1 MESILAELASQPT
14 SIQSVYGWHAA
25 ERLFVNRRY
34 QRKLVWTLEEKQKL
48 VESILRRYP
57 IPAILLAEKDDN
69 PAHFEIIDGLQ
80 RLNAIVSFIEGAFPL
95 ADGRFFSIS
104 AFPTAKLRLE
114 AGDFKPI
121 ANGSIIADG
130 EVTTILDYSLA
141 FSIMRKA
148 SDREIDDVFDRINSY
163 GHRLSDQERRQS
175 GIQNDFSELV
185 RNLACKV
192 RGDGSPAIMPLR
204 MMPEISIDLP
214 MMKHGYDV
222 KAENVFWC
230 EQGIL
235 RATDLRDSMDEQCI
249 ADIAGSIISGTVLE
263 RAKDVLDELYARD
276 SATSSQL
283 LGALKVYGADKFA
296 DEFYYCIDQINQT
309 CNANGTPE
317 KLRSIIFEDRNTNAF
332 PAVFALILIAFHEMF
347 VKEKRSISNYAN
359 LKAAMNN
366 LTRHID
372 TSRKATAATDRQRNI
387 DVIKGIIA
395 PHFVSTDPAKS
406 IYSDHNTL
414 DVDDYIRRSAME
426 LANYELKQGILS
438 LDSKR
443 SVNADL
449 LDRIV
454 ATVCAIANN
463 GPDRVGRVLIG
474 VADNEAHVKKI
485 IELDKINPRMVGGRS
500 VVGVEREARAL
511 GISLEDYHSILRKHI
526 EAANLSEPLKSSV
539 LSSIDFNAYY
549 GLGLMVITVPAQT
562 EPSYFNDEIYWRDG
576 DNTKKADAPKL
587 IASIGRRF

>member
-1 MESILAELASQPT
+1 LAELASQPT

-48 VESILRRYP
+48 VESILRKYP
-57 IPAILLAEKDDN
+57 IPAILLAEKDDDSG
-69 PAHFEIIDGLQ
+69 HLEIIDGLQ
-80 RLNAIVSFIEGAFPL
+80 RLNAVISFIEGAFPL
-95 ADGRFFSIS
+95 ADGRFFAIS
-104 AFPTAKLRLE
+104 AFPTAKVRSE

-121 ANGSIIADG
+121 ANDSLITTS

-141 FSIMRKA
+141 FSVMRKA
-148 SDREIDDVFDRINSY
+148 SDDEIDDVFDRINSY

-192 RGDGSPAIMPLR
+192 RGDGSPTIMPLR
-204 MMPEISIDLP
+204 MMPEISIDLL

-249 ADIAGSIISGTVLE
+249 ADIAASIISGAVLE

-276 SATSSQL
+276 SEAASQL
-283 LGALKVYGADKFA
+283 LGALKVYGADKFS
-296 DEFYYCIDQINQT
+296 DEFYYCIDQIAQV
-309 CNANGTPE
+309 CNANGTTE
-317 KLRSIIFEDRNTNAF
+317 KLRNIIFENRNTNAF

-347 VKEKRSISNYAN
+347 VKDKRSISNYAN
-359 LKAAMNN
+359 LKASLNN

-372 TSRKATAATDRQRNI
+372 TSRRATAAAEREKNI
-387 DVIKGIIA
+387 NVIKGIIS
-395 PHFVSTDPAKS
+395 PHFVPTDPSKS

-414 DVDDYIRRSAME
+414 DVDDYIRRSGME
-426 LANYELKQGILS
+426 LANYEIKQGILS
-438 LDSKR
+438 LDDGR
-443 SVNADL
+443 AINTDL

-454 ATVCAIANN
+454 STACAIANN
-463 GPDRVGRVLIG
+463 GAERAGRILIG
-474 VADNEAHVKKI
+474 VADKEDDIKRIV
-485 IELDKINPRMVGGRS
+485 ELDKVQPRMVGDRG
-500 VVGVEREARAL
+500 VVGVAREAKAL
-511 GISLEDYHSILRKHI
+511 GISLEDYHGILRKHI
-526 EAANLSEPLKSSV
+526 GSANLSEPLKSSV
-539 LSSIDFNAYY
+539 LSSIDFNTYF
-549 GLGLMVITVPAQT
+549 GLGIIVITIPAQK
-562 EPSYFNDEIYWRDG
+562 EPSYFNDEVYWRDG
-576 DNTKKADAPKL
+576 DNTRKADTPKL
-587 IASIGRRF
+587 IASIGGRF